1 MKLKDILSG
10 VEIVSIVGKNDKNIK
25 KITQNSKKTCKNS
38 LFFCIDGTK
47 TSGILYLEQA
57 ILNGA
62 TAVVLSAKYV
72 KQISDW
78 LLKKEYGA
86 NNNNVANYKK
96 VTFIFV
102 EDVRKSMATISSNFY
117 GNPDKK
123 LKIIGITG
131 TNGKTSTSYIL
142 SSMLKCF
149 NEKVGV
155 IGTNGIF
162 IDNKKYEAS
171 LTTPD
176 SIELFKIFAKMVN
189 AKVEY
194 CIMEVSAHAIYLNKI
209 YGIKFFSKILTN
221 IDSDHLDFFKTQKKY
236 VSAKAKFF
244 EDETF
249 SIINIDDKFSKKIAK
264 NHKNCI
270 KISKTDKKNAD
281 IYIFD
286 IQCKLGKTMFKINY
300 LNNIYSIKNCL
311 SGEFNVSNLVL
322 SIFVLH
328 KIDYGFDDILK
339 SITSI
344 KSLAGRFDLVYD
356 SEDFKII
363 IDYAHTLESF
373 KQIVLNTKKL
383 SKNKLIV
390 IFGCPGERDSTKRF
404 LMGKF
409 AGENCDF
416 IIVTT
421 DNPASENPRRIMFE
435 IEEGIKFSKSKNI
448 HYLIENRQKAIK
460 KAIKIAKKQKNCNIL
475 VVGKGIENYQIVGDK
490 KIKYC
495 DYDAVKSVLKDL
507 KLYNKKI

>member
-1 MKLKDILSG
+1 MGG
-10 VEIVSIVGKNDKNIK
+10 VEVKSIGGKNDKNIK
-25 KITQNSKKTCKNS
+25 NITQNSKKISKNS
-38 LFFCIDGTK
+38 LFFCVDGTK
-47 TSGILYLEQA
+47 TSGTLYLNEA
-57 ILNGA
+57 ITNGA
-62 TAVVLSAKYV
+62 VAIVLSEKYQ
-72 KQISDW
+72 KEISY
-78 LLKKEYGA
+78 LV
-86 NNNNVANYKK
+86 NNNCFKKNNGKNENYRD

-102 EDVRKSMATISSNFY
+102 EDVRKSMAIISSNFY

-131 TNGKTSTSYIL
+131 TNGKTSTSYIIA
-142 SSMLKCF
+142 SMLKCF
-149 NEKVGV
+149 NKKVGV

-162 IDNKKYEAS
+162 IGSKKFEAN

-176 SIELFKIFAKMVN
+176 SIELFEIFAKMVK

-194 CIMEVSAHAIYLNKI
+194 CIMEVSAHAICFDKI
-209 YGIKFFSKILTN
+209 YGIEFFTKILTN
-221 IDSDHLDFFKTQKKY
+221 IDSDHLDFFKTQKNY
-236 VSAKAKFF
+236 VSSKEKFF
-244 EDETF
+244 KDETF

-264 NHKNCI
+264 NHENCI

-286 IQCKLGKTMFKINY
+286 IQCKFGKTMFKINY
-300 LNNIYSIKNCL
+300 LNNVYSIKSCL
-311 SGEFNVSNLVL
+311 SGEFNVSNLAL
-322 SIFVLH
+322 CIFVLH
-328 KIDYGFDDILK
+328 KIGYGFDDILK

-344 KSLAGRFDLVYD
+344 KSLAGRFDLVY
-356 SEDFKII
+356 SCEDFKII

-409 AGENCDF
+409 AGENCDCV
-416 IIVTT
+416 IVTT

-435 IEEGIKFSKSKNI
+435 IENGIKFSKSKNI

-460 KAIKIAKKQKNCNIL
+460 KAIKIAKKQKKCNIL

-495 DYDAVKSVLKDL
+495 DYDSVKNVLKNL
-507 KLYNKKI
+507 KLYK